1 MRRSDWLSHQLPV
14 GMTDDDFLMRFLGI
28 FQTVADTVLHR
39 IDTLPHAFDPTVAPD
54 GMVRLMG
61 SWLGVEWI
69 DSTLDD
75 ELQRRIVLE
84 YADLLRWRG
93 TAHGLQRLLEVISD
107 GAAVVEDSGG
117 GYPEGESP
125 QRPAHVR
132 LAVESSGWASPGA
145 LLAIVRAEL
154 PASVTFEL
162 RIGDTTIWPTTDTG
176 TERQPTEEFA

>member
-1 MRRSDWLSHQLPV
+1 MTPTGSPHQLPV

-39 IDTLPHAFDPTVAPD
+39 VDTLPHTFDPTVAPD
-54 GMVRLMG
+54 AMVRLMG

-93 TAHGLQRLLEVISD
+93 TALGLRRLLEVIS
-107 GAAVVEDSGG
+107 GGPAIVEDSGG
-117 GYPEGESP
+117 VYPEGESP
-125 QRPAHVR
+125 AATRPCAARRRV
-132 LAVESSGWASPGA
+132 
-145 LLAIVRAEL
+145 VRAGR
-154 PASVTFEL
+154 A
-162 RIGDTTIWPTTDTG
+162 RTTCWRSCGPSC
-176 TERQPTEEFA
+176 RPR